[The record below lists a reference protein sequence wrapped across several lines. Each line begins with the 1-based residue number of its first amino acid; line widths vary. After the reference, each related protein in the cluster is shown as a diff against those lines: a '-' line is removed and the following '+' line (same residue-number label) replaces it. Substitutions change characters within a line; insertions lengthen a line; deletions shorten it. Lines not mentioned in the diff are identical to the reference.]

1 MIMLNGKESETYEN
15 LTKLLEEN
23 KFRREYIAVEI
34 NGVIISRE
42 NYDTT
47 AVNDGDVVEVVAF
60 MGGG

>member
-42 NYDTT
+42 NYDMT